1 MKHKDKI
8 IRFLGGIA
16 PTIATA
22 LGGPMAGVAV
32 KALAKGLQGN
42 EDASEAAVE
51 EALLNAAPADL
62 VKLKQIEAEFAAQ
75 LQEAG
80 IELERIAAGDRASA
94 RDRQVKMRDW
104 TPAVLGVL
112 IIAGFFGVLSAIF
125 YLGLPDDG
133 GEVLLIMVG
142 ALGAMTSQVGNYFFG
157 SSTGSKEKQQI
168 IAASMTGGAA

>member
-8 IRFLGGIA
+8 IQFLGGIA

-32 KALAKGLQGN
+32 KALAKGLWDA
-42 EDASEAAVE
+42 EDVPEDTIADT
-51 EALLNAAPADL
+51 LLNSAPADL
-62 VKLKQIEAEFAAQ
+62 VKLKEIEAQFVAD
-75 LQEAG
+75 LQNAG
-80 IELERIAAGDRASA
+80 IELERIAAEDRASA

-104 TPAVLGVL
+104 TPAVLGIL

-142 ALGAMTSQVGNYFFG
+142 ALGAMTSQVGNFFFG

-168 IAASMTGGAA
+168 IAASMKGGAA

>member
-8 IRFLGGIA
+8 IQFLGGIA

-32 KALAKGLQGN
+32 NALAKGLWDA
-42 EDASEAAVE
+42 EDVPADTIADT
-51 EALLNAAPADL
+51 LLNSSPADL
-62 VKLKQIEAEFAAQ
+62 VRLKEIEAEFSAQ

-80 IELERIAAGDRASA
+80 VELERIASEDRASA

-168 IAASMTGGAA
+168 IAARMNGGAV